1 MDLIFSSIE
10 ILARWDVLLAL
21 LAGSIGGVLIG
32 AIPGVGP
39 AVAIAILLPATFSM
53 DPIVGLTVL
62 LGIYG
67 SSMYGGSIPAI
78 LINTPGTAV
87 NALTTYDGYPM
98 TTRGEARRA
107 LSLAY
112 SASFFGG
119 IFSVVCLILF
129 APILAKIAP
138 MFGSREIFLAALLG
152 LILVVVAH
160 RGQALIAAALACFG
174 IFLNTVGL
182 EPVKYTKRF
191 TFDQSWLSGGVN
203 LIVVVLG
210 LFALSQAF
218 YLLTGEDEKVRMT
231 KLRGGL
237 FQGLRE
243 LARHPRVAGVSGTFG
258 VLMGMIPGVG
268 EFTAQFLSYTY
279 AQKTSKRPQDFG
291 HGSSE
296 GLIAAETA
304 NNAVPAAAMV
314 PLLALGIPGEALTAM
329 MLSVFYVHNV
339 VPGPQLFQNDM
350 DFVVALYL
358 ALLLLNILVLVFL
371 LFATNQ
377 LIKVVKIPNRFL
389 GAAILVLS
397 FVGVYSLRNS
407 FTDCLIAA
415 CFGIF
420 GFVLKRLSIPAVPI
434 ILGMV
439 LGGIMEVKLRAG
451 MARVKSFP
459 DFFIDGRG
467 DTNSIRPIAVILF
480 IMIIGVLLIHFRRV
494 WLDRKELKEAKWST
508 KHASTNFGM
517 HLSRRK
523 DYLLRE
529 RGRKVR
535 GKHLTYN
542 PRSTGKR

>member
-1 MDLIFSSIE
+1 MDLLLSALE
-10 ILARWDVLLAL
+10 VLARWDVFLAL
-21 LAGSIGGVLIG
+21 LVGSVGGVLIG

-87 NALTTYDGYPM
+87 NALTTYDGFPM

-112 SASFFGG
+112 SSSFFGG
-119 IFSVVCLILF
+119 MFSVICLILF
-129 APILAKIAP
+129 APVLAKVAP

-152 LILVVVAH
+152 IILVVIAH
-160 RGQALIAAALACFG
+160 RGQSLIAAALACFG

-182 EPVKYTKRF
+182 EAVKYTKRY
-191 TFDQSWLSGGVN
+191 TFDQAWLSSGVN

-218 YLLTGEDEKVRMT
+218 YLLQGEDEKTRIT

-243 LARHPRVAGVSGTFG
+243 LSRHPRVASVSATLGV
-258 VLMGMIPGVG
+258 VMGMIPGVG

-279 AQKTSKRPQDFG
+279 AQRTSKRPEDFG

-350 DFVVALYL
+350 PFVVALYI
-358 ALLLLNILVLVFL
+358 ALLVLNVLVLIFL

-389 GAAILVLS
+389 GVCILTLS

-407 FTDCLIAA
+407 FTDCLVAA

-420 GFVLKRLSIPAVPI
+420 GFVLKRLDLPAVPI

-439 LGGIMEVKLRAG
+439 LGNIMEVKLRAG
-451 MARVKSFP
+451 MARVKTPF
-459 DFFIDGRG
+459 DFID
-467 DTNSIRPIAVILF
+467 RPVAMILF
-480 IMIIGVLLIHFRRV
+480 LMILGVLALHFRYV
-494 WLDRKELKEAKWST
+494 WRERQRKKEAKWST
-508 KHASTNFGM
+508 KHASTNFATQ
-517 HLSRRK
+517 LLRRK
-523 DYLLRE
+523 DYLSTE
-529 RGRKVR
+529 RGKRVR
-535 GKHLTYN
+535 EKRSKYT

>member
-1 MDLIFSSIE
+1 MDLIFSSLD
-10 ILARWDVLLAL
+10 ILACWDVVLAL
-21 LAGSIGGVLIG
+21 LVGSVGGVLIG

-107 LSLAY
+107 IALAY
-112 SASFFGG
+112 SSSFFGG
-119 IFSVVCLILF
+119 IFSVICLILF
-129 APILAKIAP
+129 APVLAKIAP

-152 LILVVVAH
+152 IILVVTAH
-160 RGQALIAAALACFG
+160 HRQTLIAAALAGFG
-174 IFLNTVGL
+174 IWLNTIGL
-182 EPVKYTKRF
+182 EPVKYTKRY

-218 YLLTGEDEKVRMT
+218 ILLQGEDEKVRLT
-231 KLRGGL
+231 KLRGSF
-237 FQGLRE
+237 FQGFRE
-243 LARHPRVAGVSGTFG
+243 LARHPRVAGVSATFG
-258 VLMGMIPGVG
+258 VIMGMVPGVG
-268 EFTAQFLSYTY
+268 EFTAQFMSYTY
-279 AQKTSKRPQDFG
+279 ARKTSKRPEDFG

-339 VPGPQLFQNDM
+339 IPGPGLFQNRM
-350 DFVVALYL
+350 DFVVALYI
-358 ALLLLNILVLVFL
+358 ALLILNVLVLVFL
-371 LFATNQ
+371 LMATNQ

-389 GAAILVLS
+389 GMCVLVLS

-407 FTDCLIAA
+407 ATDCALAA
-415 CFGIF
+415 GFGVL
-420 GFVLKRLSIPAVPI
+420 GFVLKRLNLPIVPI

-451 MARVKSFP
+451 MARVKTPF
-459 DFFIDGRG
+459 DFID
-467 DTNSIRPIAVILF
+467 RPIAMILF
-480 IMIIGVLLIHFRRV
+480 IMIVLVLILHFRRV
-494 WLDRKELKEAKWST
+494 WRDYKQRKAKQWST
-508 KHASTNFGM
+508 SHASISFATTMYRRRNF
-517 HLSRRK
+517 
-523 DYLLRE
+523 LLKA

-535 GKHLTYN
+535 GKRSRYY
-542 PRSTGKR
+542 PRSTGKN

>member
-1 MDLIFSSIE
+1 MDLFLSALD
-10 ILARWDVLLAL
+10 ILMRWDVALAL
-21 LAGSIGGVLIG
+21 LVGSVGGVLIG

-98 TTRGEARRA
+98 TSRGEPRRA

-112 SASFFGG
+112 SSSFFGG
-119 IFSVVCLILF
+119 IFSVLCLILF
-129 APILAKIAP
+129 APVLAKVAP

-152 LILVVVAH
+152 IVLVVVAH
-160 RGQALIAAALACFG
+160 RGQSLIAGALACFG
-174 IFLNTVGL
+174 IFLQTIGM
-182 EPVKYTKRF
+182 EPVKYSQRY
-191 TFDQSWLSGGVN
+191 TFDQPFLQGGIN

-218 YLLTGEDEKVRMT
+218 VLLTTEDEKIRMT
-231 KLRGGL
+231 RLRGGGL

-243 LARHPRVAGVSGTFG
+243 LARHPRVATVSAGFG

-268 EFTAQFLSYTY
+268 EFTAQFMSYTY
-279 AQKTSKRPQDFG
+279 AQRSSKRPQDFG
-291 HGSSE
+291 RGSSE
-296 GLIAAETA
+296 GLIAAETS

-339 VPGPQLFQNDM
+339 VPGPALFQNDM

-358 ALLLLNILVLVFL
+358 ALLILNVLVLAFL
-371 LFATNQ
+371 LVATKS
-377 LIKVVKIPNRFL
+377 LIQVVRIPNRFL
-389 GAAILVLS
+389 GVCILALS

-407 FTDCLIAA
+407 ATDCVLAA
-415 CFGIF
+415 VFGVLGYI
-420 GFVLKRLSIPAVPI
+420 LKRLSLPSVPI

-451 MARVKSFP
+451 MARVKSP
-459 DFFIDGRG
+459 LDMID
-467 DTNSIRPIAVILF
+467 RPVSFILF
-480 IMIIGVLLIHFRRV
+480 LIIVIVLVAHVRRI
-494 WLDRKELKEAKWST
+494 WLERRELKEAEWQYKRRST
-508 KHASTNFGM
+508 SFGAM
-517 HLSRRK
+517 
-523 DYLLRE
+523 LLRRRSSFLTE
-529 RGRKVR
+529 RGRLVR
-535 GKHLTYN
+535 ARRLEWFRRLT
-542 PRSTGKR
+542 GLF

>member
-1 MDLIFSSIE
+1 MDLILSAIE
-10 ILARWDVLLAL
+10 ILMRWDVALAL
-21 LAGSIGGVLIG
+21 LAGSVGGVLIG

-67 SSMYGGSIPAI
+67 SSMYGGAIPAI

-98 TTRGEARRA
+98 TARGEPRRA

-119 IFSVVCLILF
+119 VFSVICLILF
-129 APILAKIAP
+129 APLLAKVAP

-160 RGQALIAAALACFG
+160 RGQALIAGALACLG
-174 IFLNTVGL
+174 VFLNTIGM
-182 EPVKYTKRF
+182 EPVKYTQRY
-191 TFDQSWLSGGVN
+191 TFDQDFLGSGVN

-218 YLLTGEDEKVRMT
+218 VLLMDEDEKVHIT
-231 KLRGGL
+231 KLRGGM

-243 LARHPRVAGVSGTFG
+243 LARHPRVTAVSASFG

-268 EFTAQFLSYTY
+268 EFTAQFMSYTY
-279 AQKTSKRPQDFG
+279 AQKSSKRPQDFG
-291 HGSSE
+291 KGSSE

-339 VPGPQLFQNDM
+339 VPGPGLFQNDM

-358 ALLLLNILVLVFL
+358 ALLILNVLVLGFL
-371 LFATNQ
+371 LFATRALVQ
-377 LIKVVKIPNRFL
+377 VVKIPNRFL
-389 GAAILVLS
+389 GVCILTLS

-407 FTDCLIAA
+407 ATDCLIAA
-415 CFGIF
+415 GFGLF
-420 GFVLKRLSIPAVPI
+420 GFILKRLSLPAVPI

-439 LGGIMEVKLRAG
+439 LGGIMEVKLRSG
-451 MARVKSFP
+451 MARVKEP
-459 DFFIDGRG
+459 LDFID
-467 DTNSIRPIAVILF
+467 RPISFILF
-480 IMIIGVLLIHFRRV
+480 IIIILVLASHILRV
-494 WLDRKELKEAKWST
+494 WRDRKELKEAEWQNKT
-508 KHASTNFGM
+508 ASTSFGKLM
-517 HLSRRK
+517 SRRK
-523 DYLLRE
+523 NSFLKDRGKEVRGRHSKLLR
-529 RGRKVR
+529 RLKG
-535 GKHLTYN
+535 LF
-542 PRSTGKR
+542 